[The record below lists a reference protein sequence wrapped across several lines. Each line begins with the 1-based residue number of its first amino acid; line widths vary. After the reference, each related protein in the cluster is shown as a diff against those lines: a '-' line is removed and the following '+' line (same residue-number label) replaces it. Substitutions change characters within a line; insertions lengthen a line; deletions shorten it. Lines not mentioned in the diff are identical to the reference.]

1 MSSELR
7 VDRILPVDG
16 APTGGG
22 GSIIQVVQGTFG
34 GQFSTTSTS
43 LVDQGLTATITPKF
57 STSKILA
64 TACFTLRA
72 SRNTTYSIGGGFAL
86 MRTVSGGSTV
96 SLSAGETGTNDD
108 NITYMTDPTQG
119 NLNFGVPISYKA
131 LDSPNTTSATVYKL
145 QVSAFGG
152 GTLYAPHGSGI
163 MTRLIL
169 EEVSA

>member
-57 STSKILA
+57 STSKIIA

-72 SRNTTYSIGGGFAL
+72 SRDSTYSIGGGFAL

-96 SLSAGETGTNDD
+96 SLSAGATGTNDD

>member
-7 VDRILPVDG
+7 VDKIIPTGGV
-16 APTGGG
+16 PTGGG
-22 GSIIQVVQGTFG
+22 GGIIQVVQGTFG
-34 GQFSTTSTS
+34 GEFTTTSTS

-72 SRNTTYSIGGGFAL
+72 SRDSTYSIGGGFAL

-96 SLSAGETGTNDD
+96 SLSAGATGTNDD

-119 NLNFGVPISYKA
+119 NLNFGMPISYKA

-145 QVSAFGG
+145 QVAAFGG

>member
-7 VDRILPVDG
+7 VDKIIPTTGV
-16 APTGGG
+16 PTGGG
-22 GSIIQVVQGTFG
+22 GGIIQVVQGTFG
-34 GQFSTTSTS
+34 NSFSTTSTS

-57 STSKILA
+57 STSKIIA

-72 SRNTTYSIGGGFAL
+72 ARDSTTQIGAGFAL
-86 MRTVSGGSTV
+86 IRTVSGGSAV
-96 SLSAGETGTNDD
+96 SLSAGATGTNDD
-108 NITYMTDPTQG
+108 NITYMTSVSSGT
-119 NLNFGVPISYKA
+119 LNFGMPISYKA

-152 GTLYAPHGSGI
+152 GTLHAPHGSGI

>member
-7 VDRILPVDG
+7 VDRILPGDG

-72 SRNTTYSIGGGFAL
+72 SRDSTYSIGGGFAL

-96 SLSAGETGTNDD
+96 SLSAGATGTNDD

-119 NLNFGVPISYKA
+119 NLNFGMPISYKA

-145 QVSAFGG
+145 QVAAFGG

>member
-72 SRNTTYSIGGGFAL
+72 SRNSTYSIGGGFAL

-96 SLSAGETGTNDD
+96 SLSAGATGTNDD

>member
-16 APTGGG
+16 AHTGGG

-72 SRNTTYSIGGGFAL
+72 SRDSTYSIGGGFAL

-96 SLSAGETGTNDD
+96 SLSAGATGTNDD

-119 NLNFGVPISYKA
+119 NLNFGMPISYKA

-145 QVSAFGG
+145 QVAAFGG

>member
-34 GQFSTTSTS
+34 SQFSTTSTS

-72 SRNTTYSIGGGFAL
+72 NRPSTYSIGAGFAL
-86 MRTVSGGSTV
+86 IRTVSGGSAV
-96 SLSAGETGTNDD
+96 SLSAGTGGTNDD

-119 NLNFGVPISYKA
+119 DLNFGMPISYKA

-145 QVSAFGG
+145 QVAAFGG
-152 GTLYAPHGSGI
+152 GTLYAPHGTGI

>member
-43 LVDQGLTATITPKF
+43 LVDQGLTATITPKS

-64 TACFTLRA
+64 TACCTLRA
-72 SRNTTYSIGGGFAL
+72 SRDSTYSIGGGFAL

-96 SLSAGETGTNDD
+96 SLSAGATGTNDD

-119 NLNFGVPISYKA
+119 NLNFGMPISYKA

-145 QVSAFGG
+145 QVAAFGG

>member
-72 SRNTTYSIGGGFAL
+72 SRDSTYSIGAGFAL
-86 MRTVSGGSTV
+86 IRTVSGGSAV
-96 SLSAGETGTNDD
+96 SLSAGATGTNDD

>member
-64 TACFTLRA
+64 ITLSTSKISFA
-72 SRNTTYSIGGGFAL
+72 SL
-86 MRTVSGGSTV
+86 
-96 SLSAGETGTNDD
+96 
-108 NITYMTDPTQG
+108 ITKS
-119 NLNFGVPISYKA
+119 FS
-131 LDSPNTTSATVYKL
+131 S
-145 QVSAFGG
+145 
-152 GTLYAPHGSGI
+152 
-163 MTRLIL
+163 
-169 EEVSA
+169 EVIAIP

>member
-1 MSSELR
+1 MASELR
-7 VDRILPVDG
+7 VDKIIPTGGV
-16 APTGGG
+16 PTGGG
-22 GSIIQVVQGTFG
+22 GGIIQVVQGTFG
-34 GQFSTTSTS
+34 GEFTTTSTS

-72 SRNTTYSIGGGFAL
+72 ARNSTYSIGAGFAL
-86 MRTVSGGSTV
+86 IRTVSGGSAV
-96 SLSAGETGTNDD
+96 SLSAGATGTNDD

-119 NLNFGVPISYKA
+119 NLNFGMPISYKA

-145 QVSAFGG
+145 QVSAFGD

>member
-1 MSSELR
+1 
-7 VDRILPVDG
+7 
-16 APTGGG
+16 
-22 GSIIQVVQGTFG
+22 
-34 GQFSTTSTS
+34 
-43 LVDQGLTATITPKF
+43 
-57 STSKILA
+57 
-64 TACFTLRA
+64 
-72 SRNTTYSIGGGFAL
+72 

-96 SLSAGETGTNDD
+96 SLSAGATGTNDD

-145 QVSAFGG
+145 QVAAFGG

>member
-16 APTGGG
+16 APTSGG

-86 MRTVSGGSTV
+86 MRTVSGGSAV
-96 SLSAGETGTNDD
+96 SLSAGATGNNDD

-119 NLNFGVPISYKA
+119 DLNFGMPISYKA

-145 QVSAFGG
+145 QVAAFNG
-152 GTLYAPHGSGI
+152 GTLYAPHGTGI

>member
-72 SRNTTYSIGGGFAL
+72 SRNSTYSIGGGFAL

-96 SLSAGETGTNDD
+96 SLSAGPTGINDD

>member
-145 QVSAFGG
+145 QVAAFGG